1 MKLVFQQDVI
11 NVELGHFQMLM
22 LDLMED
28 LLLVLVLL
36 LWKLEVVVVEVIVIP
51 VK

>member
-1 MKLVFQQDVI
+1 MKLVYQQDVI
-11 NVELGHFQMLM
+11 NVELGHFQMLL

-28 LLLVLVLL
+28 LLLLLLL
-36 LWKLEVVVVEVIVIP
+36 LWILEVVVVEVIVIP